1 MYVLEYNI
9 NMRIELFRTPNNK
22 EPFEEW
28 IKSLSKSVRLKVY
41 KRLSRVEEGNFKY
54 FKSLKGGYM
63 N

>member
-1 MYVLEYNI
+1 
-9 NMRIELFRTPNNK
+9 MRIELFRTPNNK